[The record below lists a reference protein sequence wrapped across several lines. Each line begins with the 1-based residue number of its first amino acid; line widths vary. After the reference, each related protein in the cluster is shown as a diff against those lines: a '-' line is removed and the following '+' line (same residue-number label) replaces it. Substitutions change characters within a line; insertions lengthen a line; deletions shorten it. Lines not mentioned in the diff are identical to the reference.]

1 MAAIGHMLRQ
11 ECAIEPFKET
21 DSYGVPSW
29 EAAGPAIPCAAIDQ
43 TGKVVRD
50 DRGNDQIINIK
61 FMIDMV
67 DNDGVAR
74 TVDKKDRILYESN
87 HYEIVQIKPQV
98 NSRGVKLGYE
108 IFAQTARR

>member
-29 EAAGPAIPCAAIDQ
+29 EEAGPAIPCAAIDQ

-61 FMIDMV
+61 FMISV
-67 DNDGVAR
+67 LDNDGVAR

-87 HYEIVQIKPQV
+87 HYEIVQII
-98 NSRGVKLGYE
+98 SRKNIRGIATHFE